1 MSTLTQYTNRDTG
14 HERKIG
20 RYWISDIWAIRKGYL
35 TVGGFFKS
43 KPIDEQGAMNIE
55 TGNCFEQK
63 MEEVLVAL
71 NKEHDYNPKK
81 ELEID
86 DFILVVKP
94 DFVFPKCIIETKAP
108 VKITREIPEKWK
120 DQLCGEA
127 KAFGKP
133 VYLGVFGNNPTRRFS
148 MPDLY
153 KYKYEE
159 ERWEE
164 IKDLLRTFHQKLI
177 KKYASTKESK
187 KI

>member
-1 MSTLTQYTNRDTG
+1 MSTLTEYTNRDTG

-20 RYWISDIWAIRKGYL
+20 RYWISDIWSIRKGYL

-55 TGNCFEQK
+55 TGNCFEHK

-120 DQLCGEA
+120 DQLEGEYR
-127 KAFGKP
+127 AFEKST
-133 VYLGVFGNNPTRRFS
+133 YLGVFGNNPTRRFS

-153 KYKYEE
+153 KYTPDDK
-159 ERWEE
+159 RWES
-164 IKDLLRTFHQKLI
+164 IKVVLREFHAKLI
-177 KKYASTKESK
+177 KKYGNIS
-187 KI
+187 